1 MNRMNFDFFRT
12 LKYAFR
18 FLLRAKSYTII
29 NLVGLA
35 FSLACCIILLRYIHR
50 ELTVDTHCID
60 REQVYEVK
68 VDWEGNNVLGAY
80 TVFQDS
86 ALIDSRFIETHV
98 VYTPL
103 EDDFILYDNH
113 RYGVNAIVTDSAYF
127 KLFPYQVVQGELSL
141 SSPESALMTE
151 SYARRIF
158 GKENPVGKVFR
169 FSNKKE
175 FVVKAVL
182 AEPENKR
189 SLQFDLVLSSAL
201 SASWERMP
209 LEYFRFFPGT
219 DINALNQIG
228 SHARPINPDTPDP
241 RLYRFSFISVKDC
254 YWSGMGSK
262 EDKIY
267 AWGERSQ
274 VQIFIGICILLLLTG
289 LLNFVNLYMTFML
302 KRTHEYGIKRV
313 FGAGRK
319 QIFFQVYV
327 ENLLLIGL
335 AEILA
340 WVFVELLAVPVG
352 KFFGYSFIYT
362 DFDLILTLGLLFGL
376 PLVASVYPY
385 FKFIHVAPMT
395 TLHVTSDGKQAI
407 RLRMI
412 LLAFQYALAFILVVL
427 SIYFN
432 KQLNCMLQ
440 TEPGYRTKDIIVAN
454 LMHES
459 RDFSTYTQEAIEA
472 RIARAKRLDDLMDS
486 CPDIQCWNTDRTYL
500 QASDYGVKFYNKE
513 GKAAFLY
520 LWYATPAFFELYDL
534 HLVEGNIPQAEHGE
548 CYVVNRAALK
558 ALGYEHIDGATIV
571 EDTETRNSPNA
582 AYPIVGVIEDYY
594 DGHISAGVRPL
605 VFQVDSFSHGD
616 VYQLAVYPGKV
627 KAVLDFLKKAEKEVY
642 GIEDFEYFMF
652 EDKVNAMYDADR
664 KAALI
669 YSTFAFI
676 AILVSCLG
684 LFGISLFDIRQRYRE
699 IAIRKVNGAGCMDLY
714 RLLCSKYL
722 KVLVLSF
729 LFATPAAWYIIYRY
743 TSEFVVKAPVSVD
756 IFLIALLIVSVVS
769 LGTLLWQVNKAV
781 RIEPAQIMKSE

>member
-1 MNRMNFDFFRT
+1 MDFIRM
-12 LKYAFR
+12 LKYALR

-29 NLVGLA
+29 NLTGLA
-35 FSLACCIILLRYIHR
+35 FSLACSIILLRYIHR
-50 ELTVDTHCID
+50 ELTVDAHCID
-60 REQVYEVK
+60 REQVYGVK

-86 ALIDSRFIETHV
+86 MLIDSRYIETHV

-141 SSPESALMTE
+141 ASPESALMTE
-151 SYARRIF
+151 SYARKIF

-169 FSNKKE
+169 FSNNKE

-209 LEYFRFFPGT
+209 LEFFRFFPGT
-219 DINALNQIG
+219 DINALNRIG
-228 SHARPINPDTPDP
+228 NHARPINPDTPDP

-274 VQIFIGICILLLLTG
+274 VRIFIGICILLLLTG

-302 KRTHEYGIKRV
+302 KRTHEYGVKRV

-319 QIFFQVYV
+319 QVFLQVYV
-327 ENLLLIGL
+327 ENLLLIAL
-335 AEILA
+335 AEVVA
-340 WVFVELLAVPVG
+340 WAFVELLAVPVG
-352 KFFGYSFIYT
+352 KFFGYHFVYT
-362 DFDLILTLGLLFGL
+362 DFDLILTIGLLLGL

-385 FKFIHVAPMT
+385 LKFTHVSPMT
-395 TLHVTSDGKQAI
+395 TLHVVSDGRQAV
-407 RLRMI
+407 RSRMV
-412 LLAFQYALAFILVVL
+412 LLAFQYVLAFILVVL

-432 KQLNCMLQ
+432 RQLDCMLK
-440 TEPGYRTKDIIVAN
+440 TEPGYRTKDIIIAN

-459 RDFSTYTQEAIEA
+459 KDFSTYTQKDIEA
-472 RIARAKRLDDLMDS
+472 RRARAKRLDDLMSS
-486 CPDIQCWNTDRTYL
+486 CPDIQCWNTDYTYL
-500 QASDYGVKFYNKE
+500 RASDYGMKFYNKE

-520 LWYATPAFFELYDL
+520 SWYATPAFFRLYDL
-534 HLVEGNIPQAEHGE
+534 HFIEGTAPKEGKG
-548 CYVVNRAALK
+548 YVVNRAALK

-594 DGHISAGVRPL
+594 DGHISAGVRPM

-616 VYQLAVYPGKV
+616 VYQLAVQPGKT
-627 KAVLDFLKKAEKEVY
+627 KAVLEFLKKAEKEVY

-669 YSTFAFI
+669 YSVFAFI

-699 IAIRKVNGAGCMDLY
+699 IAIRKVNGAGRRDLY
-714 RLLCSKYL
+714 RLLCNKYL
-722 KVLVLSF
+722 KVLVFSF
-729 LFATPAAWYIIYRY
+729 LFAAPAAWYIIYRY
-743 TSEFVVKAPVSVD
+743 TSDFVVKAPIGAD
-756 IFLIALLIVSVVS
+756 IFLIALLMVSVVS

-781 RIEPAQIMKSE
+781 RIEPARIMKSE